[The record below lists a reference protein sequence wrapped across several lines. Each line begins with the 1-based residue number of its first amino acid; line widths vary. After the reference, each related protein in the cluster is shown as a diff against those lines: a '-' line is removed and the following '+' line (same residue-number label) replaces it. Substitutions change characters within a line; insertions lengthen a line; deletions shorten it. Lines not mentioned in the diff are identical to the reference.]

1 MFNID
6 LRVNRVYPLKNGT
19 TWITAE
25 NGITVR
31 TTGDSYDKLNIEL
44 IKVGEK
50 GLRSGNVWYI
60 HQDIHGREWVLT
72 DKGAYVYNS
81 KFPSQ
86 LPFKWLRGVGE
97 DEFLATEDGKLAKY
111 DLQNRLTMIPMPE
124 GVTRINQLKIQVT
137 NSCWQPIW
145 VWSST
150 TRAPSS
156 LISSTYRA
164 RVSLWQR

>member
-1 MFNID
+1 MSQ
-6 LRVNRVYPLKNGT
+6 VYPLKNGA
-19 TWITAE
+19 TWFTSE
-25 NGITVR
+25 NGKYIIRSAGR
-31 TTGDSYDKLNIEL
+31 TFDERNIEL

-72 DKGAYVYNS
+72 DKGACIYNS
-81 KFPSQ
+81 KFPSK

-124 GVTRINQLKIQVT
+124 GVTRINELKNTGYQLLLAT
-137 NSCWQPIW
+137 N
-145 VWSST
+145 
-150 TRAPSS
+150 
-156 LISSTYRA
+156 
-164 RVSLWQR
+164 